1 MKKTLLFLSAFTCAV
16 SQSNAQ
22 DCTKLFISEYVE
34 GTGNDKALEL
44 FNPTASP
51 INLSG
56 YSIQRFS
63 NGDATAAAGGI
74 TDLTGTI
81 AAYSTF
87 VIANGQLTGSAASP
101 ACSPAL
107 QALADLLDGAYP
119 APTYMNGNDAIGLFN
134 GTTMIDLMGKIGD
147 AGMAS
152 GQSWSDVFPYDG
164 SAGAFWTK
172 DQTLKRKASVKVGVS
187 VNPDPFIVTEQWD
200 SLPKDTWSGLG
211 THTCDCALGLNNLG
225 SAISFAVFPNPSL
238 DGVFTISSTEF
249 ISEIQISN
257 LLGQV
262 VFFEK
267 SNEALKSK
275 YITAANLDKG
285 MYQISIKYATDSQ
298 SQSTIVIR

>member
-74 TDLTGTI
+74 TNLTGTI

-87 VIANGQLTGSAASP
+87 VIANGQLTGSASSP

-172 DQTLKRKASVKVGVS
+172 DQTLTRKASVKVGVS
-187 VNPDPFIVTEQWD
+187 VNPDPFIVTVEWD

-211 THTCDCALGLNNLG
+211 SHTCACVVGLNKLG
-225 SAISFAVFPNPSL
+225 SAISFGVFPNPSV
-238 DGVFTISSTEF
+238 DGSFTVTSSEL

-267 SNEALKSK
+267 STEALKSK
-275 YITAANLDKG
+275 NISASNLDKG
-285 MYQISIKYATDSQ
+285 MYQISIKYANNSL
-298 SQSTIVIR
+298 SKSTIVIR

>member
-34 GTGNDKALEL
+34 GSGNDKALEL
-44 FNPTASP
+44 FNPTGSP

-63 NGDATAAAGGI
+63 NGDATSALGGV
-74 TDLTGTI
+74 TNLTGTI

-87 VIANGQLTGSAASP
+87 VIANGQMPGDPSSP

-107 QALADLLDGAYP
+107 QALADALDGAYP
-119 APTYMNGNDAIGLFN
+119 APTYMNGNDAIALFN
-134 GTTMIDLMGKIGD
+134 GTTMIDLMGAIGD
-147 AGMAS
+147 PGMAS

-187 VNPDPFIVTEQWD
+187 VNPDPFIVTQQWD

-211 THTCDCALGLNNLG
+211 THACDCVLGLNNLG
-225 SAISFAVFPNPSL
+225 SAISFAVFPNPAV
-238 DGVFTISSTEF
+238 DGIFNISSTEL
-249 ISEIQISN
+249 ISEIEISN

-267 SNEALKSK
+267 SIEALKSK
-275 YITAANLDKG
+275 NISASNLDKG
-285 MYQISIKYATDSQ
+285 MYQILIKYANNSI
-298 SQSTIVIR
+298 SKSTIVIL

>member
-44 FNPTASP
+44 FNPTGSP

-172 DQTLKRKASVKVGVS
+172 DQTLRRKASVKAGVS
-187 VNPDPFIVTEQWD
+187 VNPDPFIVTQQWD
-200 SLPKDTWSGLG
+200 SLPKDTWNGLG
-211 THTCDCALGLNNLG
+211 THTCDCVLGLNKLG
-225 SAISFAVFPNPSL
+225 SAISFAVFPNPSV
-238 DGVFTISSTEF
+238 DGIFTISSTEL

-267 SNEALKSK
+267 STEALKSK
-275 YITAANLDKG
+275 NISASNLDTG
-285 MYQISIKYATDSQ
+285 MYQISIKYANNSL
-298 SQSTIVIR
+298 SKSTIVIR

>member
-1 MKKTLLFLSAFTCAV
+1 MKKTLLFLSAFTCAI

-44 FNPTASP
+44 FNPTGSP

-63 NGDATAAAGGI
+63 NGDATSAAGGI
-74 TDLTGTI
+74 TNLTGTI

-87 VIANGQLTGSAASP
+87 VIANGQMSGSAASP

-119 APTYMNGNDAIGLFN
+119 APTYMNGNDAIALFN
-134 GTTMIDLMGKIGD
+134 GTTMIDLMGAIGD
-147 AGMAS
+147 PGMTS

-285 MYQISIKYATDSQ
+285 MYQISIKYANNSL
-298 SQSTIVIR
+298 SKSTIVIR

>member
-87 VIANGQLTGSAASP
+87 VIANGQLTGSASSP
-101 ACSPAL
+101 ACSPTL

-134 GTTMIDLMGKIGD
+134 GTIMIDLMGKIGD

-172 DQTLKRKASVKVGVS
+172 DQTLRRKASVTVGVS
-187 VNPDPFIVTEQWD
+187 VNPDPFIVTQQWD
-200 SLPKDTWSGLG
+200 SLPKDTWNGLG
-211 THTCDCALGLNNLG
+211 THTCDCVLGLNNLG
-225 SAISFAVFPNPSL
+225 SAVSFAVFPNPSV
-238 DGVFTISSTEF
+238 DGSFTVTSSEL

-257 LLGQV
+257 LIGQV

-267 SNEALKSK
+267 STEALKSK
-275 YITAANLDKG
+275 EITAANLDKG
-285 MYQISIKYATDSQ
+285 MYQISIKYANNSI
-298 SQSTIVIR
+298 SKSTVVIR

>member
-1 MKKTLLFLSAFTCAV
+1 MKKTLLFLSAFTCAI

-44 FNPTASP
+44 FNPTGSP

-63 NGDATAAAGGI
+63 NGDATSAAGGI
-74 TDLTGTI
+74 TNLTGTI

-87 VIANGQLTGSAASP
+87 VIANGQMSGSAASP

-107 QALADLLDGAYP
+107 QALANALDGAYP
-119 APTYMNGNDAIGLFN
+119 APTYMNGNDAIALFN
-134 GTTMIDLMGKIGD
+134 GTTMIDLMGAIGD
-147 AGMAS
+147 PGMTS

-172 DQTLKRKASVKVGVS
+172 DQTLRRKASVKAGVS
-187 VNPDPFIVTEQWD
+187 VNPDPFIVTAEWD

-211 THTCDCALGLNNLG
+211 SHTCACVVGLNNIG
-225 SAISFAVFPNPSL
+225 SAISFGVFPNPSV
-238 DGVFTISSTEF
+238 DGSFTVTSSEL

-267 SNEALKSK
+267 STEALKSK
-275 YITAANLDKG
+275 NISASNLDKG
-285 MYQISIKYATDSQ
+285 MYQISIKYANNSL
-298 SQSTIVIR
+298 SKSTIVIR

>member
-74 TDLTGTI
+74 TNLTGTI

-87 VIANGQLTGSAASP
+87 VIANGQLTGSASSP

-172 DQTLKRKASVKVGVS
+172 DQTLRRKASVKAGVS
-187 VNPDPFIVTEQWD
+187 VNPDPFIVTQQWD
-200 SLPKDTWSGLG
+200 SLPKDTWNGLG
-211 THTCDCALGLNNLG
+211 THTCDCVLGLNKLG
-225 SAISFAVFPNPSL
+225 SAISFAVFPNPSV
-238 DGVFTISSTEF
+238 DGIFTISSTEL

-267 SNEALKSK
+267 STEALKSK
-275 YITAANLDKG
+275 NISASNLDKG
-285 MYQISIKYATDSQ
+285 MYQISIKYANNSL
-298 SQSTIVIR
+298 SKSTIVIR

>member
-134 GTTMIDLMGKIGD
+134 GTVESIT
-147 AGMAS
+147 S
-152 GQSWSDVFPYDG
+152 
-164 SAGAFWTK
+164 
-172 DQTLKRKASVKVGVS
+172 
-187 VNPDPFIVTEQWD
+187 
-200 SLPKDTWSGLG
+200 
-211 THTCDCALGLNNLG
+211 
-225 SAISFAVFPNPSL
+225 
-238 DGVFTISSTEF
+238 F
-249 ISEIQISN
+249 ISIFSVRFCCFIESIISLSKFN
-257 LLGQV
+257 VLL
-262 VFFEK
+262 
-267 SNEALKSK
+267 NPL
-275 YITAANLDKG
+275 IT
-285 MYQISIKYATDSQ
+285 S
-298 SQSTIVIR
+298 

>member
-1 MKKTLLFLSAFTCAV
+1 MKKTLLFLSAFTCAI

-164 SAGAFWTK
+164 SAGAYWTK
-172 DQTLKRKASVKVGVS
+172 DQTLRRKASVKAGVS
-187 VNPDPFIVTEQWD
+187 VNPDPFIVTAEWD

-211 THTCDCALGLNNLG
+211 SHTCACALGLNNLG
-225 SAISFAVFPNPSL
+225 SAISFAVFPNPTV
-238 DGVFTISSTEF
+238 DGSFTVTSTEM

-285 MYQISIKYATDSQ
+285 MYQISIKYANNSL
-298 SQSTIVIR
+298 SKSTIVIR

>member
-172 DQTLKRKASVKVGVS
+172 DQTLRRKASVKAGVS
-187 VNPDPFIVTEQWD
+187 VNPDPFIVTQQWD
-200 SLPKDTWSGLG
+200 SLPKDTWNGLG
-211 THTCDCALGLNNLG
+211 THTCDCVLGLNKLG
-225 SAISFAVFPNPSL
+225 SAISFAVFPNPSV
-238 DGVFTISSTEF
+238 DGSFTVTSSEL

-267 SNEALKSK
+267 STEALKSK
-275 YITAANLDKG
+275 NISASNLDKG
-285 MYQISIKYATDSQ
+285 MYQISIKYANNSL
-298 SQSTIVIR
+298 SKSTVVIR

>member
-44 FNPTASP
+44 FNPTGSP

-87 VIANGQLTGSAASP
+87 VIANGQLTGTASSP

-172 DQTLKRKASVKVGVS
+172 DQTLRRKASVKAGVS
-187 VNPDPFIVTEQWD
+187 VNPDPFIVTQQWD
-200 SLPKDTWSGLG
+200 SLPKDTWNGLG
-211 THTCDCALGLNNLG
+211 THTCDCVLGLNKLG
-225 SAISFAVFPNPSL
+225 SAISFAVFPNPSV
-238 DGVFTISSTEF
+238 DGIFTISSTEL

-267 SNEALKSK
+267 STEALKSK
-275 YITAANLDKG
+275 NISASNLDTG
-285 MYQISIKYATDSQ
+285 MYQISIKYANNSL
-298 SQSTIVIR
+298 SKSTIVIR

>member
-172 DQTLKRKASVKVGVS
+172 DQTLRRKASVKAGVS
-187 VNPDPFIVTEQWD
+187 VNPDPFIVTQQWD
-200 SLPKDTWSGLG
+200 SLPKDTWNGLG
-211 THTCDCALGLNNLG
+211 THTCDCVLGLNKLG
-225 SAISFAVFPNPSL
+225 SAISFAVFPNPSV
-238 DGVFTISSTEF
+238 DGIFTISSTEL

-267 SNEALKSK
+267 STEALKSK
-275 YITAANLDKG
+275 NISASNLDKG
-285 MYQISIKYATDSQ
+285 MYQISIKYANNSL
-298 SQSTIVIR
+298 SKSTIVIR

>member
-1 MKKTLLFLSAFTCAV
+1 MKKTLLFLSALTCAV

-44 FNPTASP
+44 FNPTGSP

-87 VIANGQLTGSAASP
+87 VIANGQLTGTASSP
-101 ACSPAL
+101 ACSPTL

-172 DQTLKRKASVKVGVS
+172 DQTLRRKASVKAGVS
-187 VNPDPFIVTEQWD
+187 VNPDPFIVTQQWD
-200 SLPKDTWSGLG
+200 SLPKDTWNGLG
-211 THTCDCALGLNNLG
+211 THTCDCVLGLNNLG
-225 SAISFAVFPNPSL
+225 SAVSFAVFPNPSV
-238 DGVFTISSTEF
+238 DGIFTISSTEL

-267 SNEALKSK
+267 STEALKSK
-275 YITAANLDKG
+275 NISASNLDKG
-285 MYQISIKYATDSQ
+285 MYQISIKYANNSL
-298 SQSTIVIR
+298 SKSTIVIR